1 MVLLRKS
8 NPQIQNLQTA
18 VELSVMDTFMDRHQ
32 RFFRALLVV
41 AFVSQ
46 VVIDALGFTGFYYSM
61 YEPEVFSYAG
71 HGALAS
77 FEWAFGLYIF
87 GTLAYYLSIVSM
99 ALFHRTAWVLIP
111 LALVLSFVQQP
122 ISGVYVGTPFELTV
136 SWIGWA
142 AYYVCI
148 GLWFCS
154 TPANRSIHDNLE
166 NQRDPKP

>member
-1 MVLLRKS
+1 
-8 NPQIQNLQTA
+8 
-18 VELSVMDTFMDRHQ
+18 MDRHQ
-32 RFFRALLVV
+32 KFFRVLLVV

-46 VVIDALGFTGFYYSM
+46 VMIDALGITGFYYGM
-61 YEPEVFSYAG
+61 YEPDVFSYAG
-71 HGALAS
+71 YGALVS

-87 GTLAYYLSIVSM
+87 GTLAYYASIVSM
-99 ALFHRTAWVLIP
+99 VLFHRTAWVLIP

-136 SWIGWA
+136 SWIGWT

-154 TPANRSIHDNLE
+154 TSANRSVHDNLE